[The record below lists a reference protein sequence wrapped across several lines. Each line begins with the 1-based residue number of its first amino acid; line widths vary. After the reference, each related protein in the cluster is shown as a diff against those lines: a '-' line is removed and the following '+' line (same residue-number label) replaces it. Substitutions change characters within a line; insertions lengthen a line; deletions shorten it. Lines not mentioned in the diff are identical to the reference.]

1 MGERDDLIE
10 QAENAISEVF
20 SDRSVSQ
27 AETADDLRTLQGF
40 IDTMLDTLE

>member
-1 MGERDDLIE
+1 MDTRNSLI
-10 QAENAISEVF
+10 QKAEDAISEVF

-27 AETADDLRTLQGF
+27 IETAQDLRDLQDF